1 MKNQNL
7 ALKITFFA
15 LKANQM
21 YRHFLMLILFYSVDF
36 LAQDLSAYKIYNAKG
51 KEVSFKSLVKSANAA
66 PIVLFGEFHD
76 NPIAHWLQLELTQ
89 QMFAAHGNNLQL
101 GFEMFEQD
109 QQALLS
115 SYLTGSIPSE
125 SLKDT
130 LRLWPNY
137 TTDYAPLVDFA
148 KEKGLSCVATNIQRK
163 YASLVFKK
171 GRAALDTLAEAIKQ
185 QMAPLNFTFDTTLSQ
200 YQNMKEMGAHM
211 GPGMGWRMVEAQ
223 AIKDATMAHFILHN
237 PWRVSKTV
245 HLHFN
250 GAYHSDFYQGILWY
264 LAQEVE
270 PSEILTI
277 STVSQ
282 ENVEKLEKE
291 HLGRADFII
300 CVPSN
305 MTSTH

>member
-1 MKNQNL
+1 M
-7 ALKITFFA
+7 F
-15 LKANQM
+15 
-21 YRHFLMLILFYSVDF
+21 RSFLLLLIFGCQYFS
-36 LAQDLSAYKIYNAKG
+36 AQDLPAYKIYNAKG
-51 KEVSFKSLVKSANAA
+51 KEVSFKSMAKAANDAQ
-66 PIVLFGEFHD
+66 IVLFGEFHD

-89 QMFAAHGNNLQL
+89 QMFAAHGSNLQL

-109 QQALLS
+109 QQAILS
-115 SYLTGSIPSE
+115 AYLNGSIPAD

-137 TTDYAPLVDFA
+137 PTDYAPLVNFA

-163 YASLVFKK
+163 YASLLFKK
-171 GRAALDTLAEAIKQ
+171 GRAALDTLPESIKQ
-185 QMAPLNFTFDTTLSQ
+185 QMAPLNFAFDTTLSQ
-200 YQNMKEMGAHM
+200 YQDMKQMGAHM

-237 PWRVSKTV
+237 PWRTNQTV

-250 GAYHSDFYQGILWY
+250 GAYHSDFYQGIMWY
-264 LAQEVE
+264 LQHEGVA
-270 PSEILTI
+270 SDIMTI

-282 ENVEKLEKE
+282 NNVHKLEKA
-291 HLGRADFII
+291 HLGQADFII

>member
-1 MKNQNL
+1 MFRL
-7 ALKITFFA
+7 FF
-15 LKANQM
+15 L
-21 YRHFLMLILFYSVDF
+21 LLIFGFQYLS
-36 LAQDLSAYKIYNAKG
+36 AQDLSAYKIYNSKG
-51 KEVSFKSLVKSANAA
+51 KEVSFKSMVKSANGATT
-66 PIVLFGEFHD
+66 VLFGEFHD

-109 QQALLS
+109 QQHLLHD
-115 SYLTGSIPSE
+115 YLQGKLTSE
-125 SLKDT
+125 QYQDT
-130 LRLWPNY
+130 MRLWPNY

-163 YASLVFKK
+163 YASLLFKK
-171 GRAALDTLAEAIKQ
+171 GRAALDTLPEAIKD
-185 QMAPLNFTFDTTLSQ
+185 QMAPLNFAFDTTLSQ
-200 YQNMKEMGAHM
+200 YQAMKEMGAHM

-223 AIKDATMAHFILHN
+223 AIKDATMAHFILNN
-237 PWRVSKTV
+237 PWRNTKTV

-250 GAYHSDFYQGILWY
+250 GAYHSDFYQGIMWY
-264 LAQEVE
+264 LELEVN
-270 PSEILTI
+270 PSKILTI

-282 ENVEKLEKE
+282 DNVQKLEKD
-291 HLGRADFII
+291 HFGQADFII